1 MPGGDRAARAHP
13 ARLDVSAGPHG
24 AAFSGRVGWGTAP
37 ALVVIDLCRA
47 YTDADG
53 PFALPE
59 AHVAVSATEQLVAA
73 ARAGGRPVLWTAVR
87 YRPDLA
93 DAGWFGVKVPAL
105 RAFASDATEG
115 WGELTLEPA
124 AEEQVVVKQHA
135 SGFAGTDLAA
145 RLAALH
151 VDTLVVAGVS
161 TSGCVRATATD
172 AIAEGFRP
180 IVVADACADRT
191 EEVHRSNLAD
201 LDAKYAD
208 VVDLAEALARLR

>member
-1 MPGGDRAARAHP
+1 
-13 ARLDVSAGPHG
+13 
-24 AAFSGRVGWGTAP
+24 
-37 ALVVIDLCRA
+37 VIDLCRA
-47 YTDADG
+47 YTDPDG
-53 PFALPE
+53 PFALPD
-59 AHVAVSATEQLVAA
+59 ADAAVAA
-73 ARAGGRPVLWTAVR
+73 NERLVGAARSAGLPVLWTAAH

-115 WGELTLEPA
+115 WGELTLPPA
-124 AEEQVVVKQHA
+124 SGEAVVMKQHA
-135 SGFAGTDLAA
+135 SGFAGTDLAV
-145 RLAALH
+145 RLIALQ
-151 VDTLVVAGVS
+151 VDTVVVTGVS

-191 EEVHRSNLAD
+191 EELHRNNLAD

-208 VVDLAEALARLR
+208 VVSLEDALARLGG